1 MTLSSSS
8 CCLPSGCEVLGDEL
22 AEGLGAVAA
31 HLVARAVQ
39 ALAQAG
45 SEVEKIY
52 LPTIEKYLA
61 DGHSPEGGLVQQLE
75 GGGGG
80 TPGGQLQ
87 LEAGQSALNLPRL
100 Q

>member
-1 MTLSSSS
+1 M
-8 CCLPSGCEVLGDEL
+8 PW
-22 AEGLGAVAA
+22 
-31 HLVARAVQ
+31 
-39 ALAQAG
+39 
-45 SEVEKIY
+45 
-52 LPTIEKYLA
+52 LPTLWLGQYRLWPRPDLSGKNIILNKRKIFGEQQKIFA
-61 DGHSPEGGLVQQLE
+61 DGNPPEGGLVQQLE

>member
-1 MTLSSSS
+1 M
-8 CCLPSGCEVLGDEL
+8 LGDEL

-45 SEVEKIY
+45 SEVEKI
-52 LPTIEKYLA
+52 LFKANNRKIFGEQQKIFA
-61 DGHSPEGGLVQQLE
+61 DGNPPEGGLVQQLE